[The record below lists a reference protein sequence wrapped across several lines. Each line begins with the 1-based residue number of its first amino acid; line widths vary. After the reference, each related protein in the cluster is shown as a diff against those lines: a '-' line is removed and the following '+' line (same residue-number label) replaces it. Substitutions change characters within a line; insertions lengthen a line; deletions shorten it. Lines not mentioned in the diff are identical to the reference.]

1 MLACVTAAVRL
12 FARILAA
19 FEHVGLVH
27 VSGHVD
33 VLVPHD
39 LCEIVGVSVAFKR
52 GWFAYELVLFRLTL
66 VLRGLEND
74 AAIGILIFGVSFAL
88 QVVCL

>member
-1 MLACVTAAVRL
+1 MLACVTAAVCL
-12 FARILAA
+12 FACILAA

-52 GWFAYELVLFRLTL
+52 G
-66 VLRGLEND
+66 
-74 AAIGILIFGVSFAL
+74 
-88 QVVCL
+88 